1 MRARQQPARDVGEQ
15 FRLLV
20 ESVEDYAIFL
30 LDTQGNVTS
39 WNPGAERIKGY
50 RAEEIIGRHFSVFY
64 PSEDVDRG
72 KPQSELQVAARDGRF
87 EEEGWRLRR
96 GGTRFWADVVLTAIR
111 DERGRVIGF
120 GKVTAVQDVTEIKRL
135 EDAVREAST
144 PVLRVLEGLLIL
156 PLIGMIDS
164 HRARQLT
171 EQLLAAI
178 RRERARAVVIDL
190 TGVPSMN
197 LTIANHLIQTV
208 DASRLLGARVIL
220 TGLSSGAAES
230 LVSIGV
236 NLGQFVALGDLQSGI
251 EEAEQWLKAPWK
263 PSLPTATAPDGED
276 FDQANFPAGTNP

>member
-1 MRARQQPARDVGEQ
+1 MPRLSSPRRLPDRRVQAVCHRHCELRVVDVG
-15 FRLLV
+15 LHLV
-20 ESVEDYAIFL
+20 HLDRVGESL
-30 LDTQGNVTS
+30 
-39 WNPGAERIKGY
+39 
-50 RAEEIIGRHFSVFY
+50 
-64 PSEDVDRG
+64 
-72 KPQSELQVAARDGRF
+72 PQSGEERSVLHSAELIEVG
-87 EEEGWRLRR
+87 ENPCM
-96 GGTRFWADVVLTAIR
+96 
-111 DERGRVIGF
+111 
-120 GKVTAVQDVTEIKRL
+120 VTAVQDVTEIKRL

-144 PVLRVLEGLLIL
+144 PVLRVREGLLIL
-156 PLIGMIDS
+156 PLIGVIDS

-171 EQLLAAI
+171 EQLLKAI

-220 TGLSSGAAES
+220 TGLSSRAAES